1 MNPFDAITRIIR
13 DHLTEVDT
21 AYFIEAVCEQ
31 HGGPLPNVEILQIV
45 QAMPQRDIARHLMLA
60 LADRLADDC
69 ALACC
74 STSRL
79 SDQT

>member
-21 AYFIEAVCEQ
+21 AYFVEAICERT
-31 HGGPLPNVEILQIV
+31 GPLPNAEILQIV

-69 ALACC
+69 ALALGP
-74 STSRL
+74 SARL

>member
-21 AYFIEAVCEQ
+21 AYFIEAVCERV
-31 HGGPLPNVEILQIV
+31 GPLPNSEILQIV

-69 ALACC
+69 ALAAGPFA
-74 STSRL
+74 RL

>member
-1 MNPFDAITRIIR
+1 MDPFEAITRIIR
-13 DHLTEVDT
+13 DHLTAVDA
-21 AYFIEAVCEQ
+21 AYFIGAVCETA
-31 HGGPLPNVEILQIV
+31 GPLPNVEILQIV

-69 ALACC
+69 ALAAGPFA
-74 STSRL
+74 RL